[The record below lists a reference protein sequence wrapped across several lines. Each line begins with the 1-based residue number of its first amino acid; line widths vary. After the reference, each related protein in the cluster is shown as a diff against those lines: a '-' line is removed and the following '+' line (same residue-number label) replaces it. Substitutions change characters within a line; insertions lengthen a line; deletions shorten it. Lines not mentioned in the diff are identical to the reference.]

1 MIRVVLD
8 TNVLVS
14 GLLSEHGP
22 PGLIVDLVFAG
33 ELALVYD
40 ARLLAEYRD
49 VLVRPELKVD
59 PADAEELLRAIED
72 TGEVVTALPWPHR
85 LPDPDDE
92 VVLAVADAA
101 RVTCVVTGNLRH
113 FPRAQRGRVTVI
125 SPREF
130 VEWLRERSS

>member
-40 ARLLAEYRD
+40 ARLLAEYRE
-49 VLVRPELKVD
+49 VLVRPELKID

-72 TGEVVTALPWPHR
+72 TGEVATALPWPHR

-101 RVTCVVTGNLRH
+101 QVACVVTGNLRH
-113 FPRAQRGRVTVI
+113 FPRAQRGRVTVF

-130 VEWLRERSS
+130 VEWLRERSG

>member
-49 VLVRPELKVD
+49 VLVRP
-59 PADAEELLRAIED
+59 
-72 TGEVVTALPWPHR
+72 
-85 LPDPDDE
+85 
-92 VVLAVADAA
+92 
-101 RVTCVVTGNLRH
+101 
-113 FPRAQRGRVTVI
+113 
-125 SPREF
+125 
-130 VEWLRERSS
+130 